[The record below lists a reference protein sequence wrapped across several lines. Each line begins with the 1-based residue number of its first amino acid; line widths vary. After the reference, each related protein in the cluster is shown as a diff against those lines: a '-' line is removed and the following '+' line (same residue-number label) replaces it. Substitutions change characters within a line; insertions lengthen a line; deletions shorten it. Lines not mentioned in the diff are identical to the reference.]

1 MRNIPTDLLRA
12 LVTVIDLK
20 GYTRAGEQLGRA
32 QPTVSLQL
40 KRLQELI
47 GVTLLERAAGV
58 TRLTE
63 AGEVCAAY
71 ARRILSLHDEMMHR
85 LVAQGAGNRLRIG
98 LPNDY
103 ADHFLPVFLGRV
115 EAEALDM
122 RFEVICDISVNLMRD
137 LREGTLDLA
146 LAMAQEALPD
156 GAVLHWPERLCWVGV
171 AGREPKSAG
180 QPLAL
185 VAAPEGCTYRRA
197 MLSALQREGRQG
209 EIVYTTPSLTGI
221 EAAIRAGF
229 GITAMAER
237 LVPSGLIALSEMPS
251 LPDANAG
258 LYLNPRAQG
267 GQIRLLVAMLG
278 DVLSP
283 RPAAGPAAAFGG
295 TA

>member
-1 MRNIPTDLLRA
+1 
-12 LVTVIDLK
+12 
-20 GYTRAGEQLGRA
+20 
-32 QPTVSLQL
+32 
-40 KRLQELI
+40 
-47 GVTLLERAAGV
+47 
-58 TRLTE
+58 
-63 AGEVCAAY
+63 
-71 ARRILSLHDEMMHR
+71 MMHR